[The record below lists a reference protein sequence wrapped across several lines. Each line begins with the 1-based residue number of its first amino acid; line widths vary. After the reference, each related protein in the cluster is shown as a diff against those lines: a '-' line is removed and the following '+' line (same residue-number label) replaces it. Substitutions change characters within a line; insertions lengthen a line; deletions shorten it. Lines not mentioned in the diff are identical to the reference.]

1 MAKNRRTAVGLI
13 LGLLMVSATTAD
25 DLVRREEPWSEAV
38 TPLASDVELTVART
52 KPMGWEMK
60 RACLYYAFAGQR
72 LLERQGIAAS
82 LWVGAVVYA
91 PGTGATYPISPHA
104 WLETSTDFI
113 DFSTLPRWG
122 EVTVIPHELVA
133 TERSEVKPGE
143 TRVLVLRRPEN
154 PRLLGYLTAH
164 RARFERRVRR
174 WEGP

>member
-1 MAKNRRTAVGLI
+1 MI
-13 LGLLMVSATTAD
+13 LGLLMVSAITAD
-25 DLVRREEPWSEAV
+25 DLVRREEPSSDAV
-38 TPLASDVELTVART
+38 ASVAPEVELLVART

-60 RACLYYAFAGQR
+60 RACLYYAFAGQH

-82 LWVGAVVYA
+82 LWVGAVVFA
-91 PGTGATYPISPHA
+91 PATIAAHPISPHA

-133 TERSEVKPGE
+133 SERSEVKPGA
-143 TRVLVLRRPEN
+143 TGVLVLRTPEN

-164 RARFERRVRR
+164 RARFERLVRH
-174 WEGP
+174 WEGR